1 MRLGSNWLIERAS
14 GLSTSL
20 LIFLFLPGLGVFSAS
35 AQSIRTKTISD
46 DGVTAVVEFEF
57 DWRTPLQASVD
68 SSGVQAWDQRALRKF
83 TAGFDETSLM
93 VEAGSL
99 EIPIVTV
106 LSSDFDEVRIPLSDA
121 TALPKQERPGI
132 EVVGA
137 GMHRKAP
144 VVTLVARF
152 YNLDENSGT
161 LRRYRRLRVSITR
174 RSPVQNRFLPTATP
188 SNPHVLVTQ
197 SVLADGTIFK
207 VRITEEGIYRI
218 DRALLAGLGLTPDSI
233 DPNNVQI
240 FGNGGAPLPAEND
253 AFRYADLAENPVFTR
268 GGGDGSF
275 NDGDVL
281 LFYAAGP
288 RGWFYTGLNWAHYVH
303 PFSNENVYFIK
314 IGSTTGKRIE
324 TVPHPG
330 FADATTFTSTTGRHF
345 RDIEEFVWSREHG
358 SGYDWMSRTIRTGG
372 SRPIFEN
379 VKVPGLL
386 GGTISYQ
393 ARVAIASNPRATV
406 AFESND
412 VILGQLTAPRIT
424 INGSEFPSASPGEIT
439 FTQTVSTGRPLN
451 LSMTLLNQVNEPE
464 AAVDW
469 VRVTYEQD
477 LVAIDGYVRFA
488 SVPGAEG
495 RQAYQIRDFSGTPFV
510 WDVTMPGLVQS
521 QGVSPVG
528 GSFEFQIEPLPDDA
542 PREYVAFTESAAQS
556 LSSDLF
562 TPVTNQNLHS
572 LTSFPDLVIITP
584 AEFLSAANR
593 LADHRRLDGLV
604 VLVSEIDQ
612 VYNEFS
618 GGVPDMRA
626 IRDYFKFLYDR
637 APDEES
643 LLRYALLL
651 GDGHYDFRGLSG
663 LENQEGNWI
672 FPFETAESLNT
683 DASYTSDDYFALLDD
698 NEGAW
703 TYTTFAAVSDERMD
717 IGVGRLTVQSLA
729 QAEMVVDKIIRYEDP
744 DTFGAWRARYVAVAD
759 DGPTGLSGTQDDGDL
774 HMQNID
780 QVVELIRGG
789 LYPQIDVNKIYAES
803 FERVFQNGFKIPGA
817 KQEINEALNQGTL
830 VFNYSGHGGPDGLA
844 QEEIFTKAD
853 AEQLTNTDKLALFIT
868 ATCSFGWWDME
879 DDVSGGEALLLNDE
893 GGSVALFT
901 TVRLVY
907 TSGDTT
913 SLNAGLN
920 RALNIQ
926 LFRADDEGKARRL
939 GDVMRLTKNTNVG
952 LQGNSR
958 KLNLLG
964 DPSMRLGLPGNETV
978 VDALNQ
984 VPLDMATAQM
994 KALDLVEITG
1004 HVKNGDGSVNSVFN
1018 GTASV
1023 TVFDAERKVPL
1034 IKQIRMPTPY
1044 YTIREDLIWR
1054 GDVEVQSGQFSA
1066 RFVVPKDISY
1076 SNEVGRITVYASSGV
1091 ADALGYSENF
1101 LVGGT
1106 SDSPPNDVIG
1116 PEMELF
1122 LGDTT
1127 FVSGGVVPASPE
1139 LIVRL
1144 YDQSGVNT
1152 VGAGVGH
1159 EMLLVVDGEENT
1171 ARDISSGFVAEKNS
1185 YQRGEVRWRLSTTEP
1200 GPHVLSVKAWDV
1212 LNNSSLA
1219 ELSFLVANDEVLTV
1233 RNVYNYP
1240 NPMNRETR
1248 FVFEHNQPTGTPAR
1262 VQIRIYTLNGRP
1274 IRTIDTEEA
1283 LPEAVLTGSSVQ
1295 IPWNGLDDDFDRL
1308 ATGIYLYK
1316 LRVEVEKSDGA
1327 TEVSEHIEKLAIIR

>member
-1 MRLGSNWLIERAS
+1 MRLGSDWLIERA
-14 GLSTSL
+14 GGRKTSL
-20 LIFLFLPGLGVFSAS
+20 LIFLFFSGLGVFSAS
-35 AQSIRTKTISD
+35 SQSIRTRTISD
-46 DGVTAVVEFEF
+46 DGVTAVIEFEF
-57 DWRTPLQASVD
+57 DWRTPLQTSVD
-68 SSGVQAWDQRALRKF
+68 SSGVEAWDQRVLRLF
-83 TAGFDETSLM
+83 AAGFDETSLM
-93 VEAGSL
+93 IEAGSL
-99 EIPIVTV
+99 EIPLVTV

-121 TALPKQERPGI
+121 IALPKQERPSI

-137 GMHRKAP
+137 GMHRKTP
-144 VVTLVARF
+144 VVTLVARL
-152 YNLDENSGT
+152 YNLDENTGT
-161 LRRYRRLRVSITR
+161 LRRYRRLRASVTR
-174 RSPVQNRFLPTATP
+174 RSPVQNWFASTATP
-188 SNPHVLVTQ
+188 SNPHLLVSQ
-197 SVLADGTIFK
+197 SVLADGAIFK
-207 VRITEEGIYRI
+207 VRISEEGIYRI
-218 DRALLAGLGLTPDSI
+218 DRTLLASLGLTPDSI

-253 AFRYADLAENPVFTR
+253 AFRYADLAENPVFAR

-275 NDGDVL
+275 DDGDVL

-288 RGWFYTGLNWAHYVH
+288 RGWTYTGLNWAHYVH
-303 PFSNENVYFIK
+303 PFSNENAYFIK

-330 FADATTFTSTTGRHF
+330 FADATTNTSTTGRHF
-345 RDIEEFVWSREHG
+345 TDIEEFVWSREHG
-358 SGYDWMSRTIRTGG
+358 SGHDWMSRTIRTGG

-379 VKVPGLL
+379 VTVPGLL

-406 AFESND
+406 AFKSND

-424 INGSEFPSASPGEIT
+424 ISGSEFPSASPGEIS
-439 FTQTVSTGRPLN
+439 FTQAVSAGQTLN
-451 LSMTLLNQVNEPE
+451 LSMTLLSQINEPE

-477 LVAIDGYVRFA
+477 LVASDGYLRFA
-488 SVPGAEG
+488 SVPGAAG
-495 RQAYQIRDFSGTPFV
+495 RQAYRVRGFSGTPVV
-510 WDVTMPGLVQS
+510 WEVTTPDMVQS
-521 QGVSPVG
+521 HGVSPVG
-528 GSFEFQIEPLPDDA
+528 GSYEFQIEPLPDEA

-556 LSSDLF
+556 LSVEDITS
-562 TPVTNQNLHS
+562 VANQNLHGLS
-572 LTSFPDLVIITP
+572 ILPDLVIVTP
-584 AEFLSAANR
+584 SEFLSSANR
-593 LADHRRLDGLV
+593 LADHRRLEGLV
-604 VLVSEIDQ
+604 VTVSEIDQ

-651 GDGHYDFRGLSG
+651 GDGHYDFRGLSS
-663 LENQEGNWI
+663 LENQEKNWL

-683 DASYTSDDYFALLDD
+683 DASFTSDDYFGLLDD

-703 TYTTFAAVSDERMD
+703 TYTTFSAVSNERVD
-717 IGVGRLTVQSLA
+717 IGIGRLTVRSSA
-729 QAEMVVDKIIRYEDP
+729 EAEMMVDKIIRYEDP
-744 DTFGAWRARYVAVAD
+744 ATFGAWRSRYVAVAD

-774 HMQNID
+774 HVQNID

-789 LYPQIDVNKIYAES
+789 LYPQIDVDKIYAES

-817 KQEINEALNQGTL
+817 KQEINSALNQGTL

-844 QEEIFTKAD
+844 QEEIFTRED
-853 AEQLTNTDKLALFIT
+853 AEQLRNRDKLALFIT
-868 ATCSFGWWDME
+868 ATCSFGWWDLE
-879 DDVSGGEALLLNDE
+879 DDLSGAEVLLLNEE
-893 GGSVALFT
+893 GGAIALFT

-920 RALNIQ
+920 RALNQ
-926 LFRADDEGKARRL
+926 ALFREDDEGKARRL

-958 KLNLLG
+958 KLGLLG

-984 VPLDMATAQM
+984 VPLDMTTAQM

-1004 HVKNGDGSVNSVFN
+1004 YVKNDDGSVNTTFN

-1044 YTIREDLIWR
+1044 YKIREDLIWR
-1054 GDVEVQSGQFSA
+1054 GDVEIQSGQFSA
-1066 RFVVPKDISY
+1066 QFVVPKDISY
-1076 SNEVGRITVYASSGV
+1076 SNEAGRITVYASSGI

-1106 SDSPPNDVIG
+1106 SDNPPNDVIG

-1139 LIVRL
+1139 LIARL
-1144 YDQSGVNT
+1144 FDQSGVNT

-1159 EMLLVVDGEENT
+1159 EMLLVIDGEEN
-1171 ARDISSGFVAEKNS
+1171 AALDISSGFVAEKNS

-1200 GPHVLSVKAWDV
+1200 GLHVLSVKAWDV
-1212 LNNSSLA
+1212 LNNSSSA
-1219 ELSFLVANDEVLTV
+1219 ELSFSVSNDEVLTV

-1240 NPMNRETR
+1240 NPMNRATR
-1248 FVFEHNQPTGTPAR
+1248 FIFDHNQPTGTPAR
-1262 VQIRIYTLNGRP
+1262 VQIRIYTLSGRP

-1283 LPEAVLTGSSVQ
+1283 LPEGVLSGSSVQ

-1316 LRVEVEKSDGA
+1316 LRVEVEKSDST